1 MHFNFFHVFSW
12 LSGSFLFNEPNTVS
26 LSECTTFAH
35 SSVEEHLGCFQVV
48 AVINRAAAN
57 IPMQVLC
64 GYNGF
69 SLFLSCLFIFKI
81 GSSI

>member
-12 LSGSFLFNEPNTVS
+12 LNGSFLFNEPNTVS
-26 LSECTTFAH
+26 LSECTAFAH
-35 SSVEEHLGCFQVV
+35 SSVKEHLCCFRVV

-64 GYNGF
+64 GYKGF
-69 SLFLSCLFIFKI
+69 SLFLSCLFIF
-81 GSSI
+81 